1 MRGKIYSADGCEE
14 KTKIWCIR
22 ARGKVGRD
30 HGDVGG
36 MRYSADG
43 CERKG
48 VFTVQLVEGEIEH
61 SFRAGCV

>member
-1 MRGKIYSADGCEE
+1 MQMGVRKRRKYGASGRG
-14 KTKIWCIR
+14 
-22 ARGKVGRD
+22 GKWAGIM
-30 HGDVGG
+30 GMTVGG
-36 MRYSADG
+36 MRNSADG